1 VTQATVNFTITQE
14 TKKMATTAQI
24 KSINALYVGYF
35 NRAADPVGLQ
45 FWINAVDGGATI
57 NTIANAFAADSEA
70 AALYPFLT
78 TPGVT
83 TPASFVGSIY
93 LNLFNRTADAEG
105 LKFWTDALAAKQVT
119 AGDMIETITNAALT
133 TDKDIL
139 DNKIVAAQYYT
150 ENAAS
155 TPGYT
160 FSNADA
166 KASLNGVTEDVTTI
180 VTSKAATDSTVATGA
195 TAGET
200 FALTTSVTAGSTDN
214 IIGDASDN
222 IIDGSIINSLQ
233 NADVIDGKGGND
245 TLNASVSGAA
255 ANAPVIT
262 NVENINLTVI
272 GSAGGLASQNWGT
285 AKIGVTGTASGT
297 TTIATMADGQSVT
310 MNSLNHSLVID
321 SLTATNTNAITVTLA
336 AGGDVGNLDVDGAG
350 ANDFDALTLVSAG
363 AADSANTVTL
373 TTLMN
378 DGAGTT
384 ANPTE
389 TIVIEG
395 TNSLTLDGTA
405 VNLSGASVTA
415 TALADGKTATL
426 DITGATTAF
435 NAANLT
441 DVDVLSFTA
450 ATGVTTIALANL
462 TGLKTG
468 QVVQLNNNVS
478 SALSLQSVSGL
489 SATNAVTLNL
499 NDADLQSTLGTGNAF
514 GSVEAITINSG
525 GAANTITG
533 AITLAASTGVSL
545 TVTGDQ
551 NLSTTAAI
559 NGATSLGVIDASAL
573 TGRLIMGTAATNGF
587 ETVTGG
593 TGNDTLLAT
602 STTIATRSLAVD
614 GGAGNDIITTT
625 AGGVGDTTTIAGG
638 AGNDI
643 ITSGI
648 GIDTIDGGAGNDTII
663 SGGAVDTISAG
674 EGIDTITAG
683 AGNDVISLT
692 ETTSAV
698 DTLIRNGDATTD
710 GTDVVG
716 GFNVTNDIIDFT
728 TDVALVN
735 GAATGAYAE
744 GVLANI
750 AATTGVQ
757 AFSNNITVANTTT
770 GPTEA
775 EIETYLGAT
784 EVFFNIAANDA
795 VYIFADDG
803 ANTYGIL
810 ATSVGGANKVFTAA
824 GDVGTTFITLTGV
837 SDATTLSAANFAD
850 FI

>member
-180 VTSKAATDSTVATGA
+180 VTSKAATDGTVATGA
-195 TAGET
+195 TAGES

-514 GSVEAITINSG
+514 TSVEAITVNSG

-533 AITLAASTGVSL
+533 AITLAASSGSSL
-545 TVTGDQ
+545 TITGDQ

-559 NGATSLGVIDASAL
+559 GNTSTQGVIDASAL
-573 TGRLIMGTAATNGF
+573 TGRLIMATSSDLTI

-593 TGNDTLLAT
+593 TGNDTLIAVSNVAT
-602 STTIATRSLAVD
+602 AGSRSLAVD

-625 AGGVGDTTTIAGG
+625 AGGATDLTTIAGG

-643 ITSGI
+643 ITSGA
-648 GIDTIDGGAGNDTII
+648 GIDTIDGGAGNDTIVSNGAADVI
-663 SGGAVDTISAG
+663 SGG
-674 EGIDTITAG
+674 EGTDTITGGAG
-683 AGNDVISLT
+683 ADAIDLT
-692 ETTSAV
+692 ETTAAV
-698 DTLIRNGDATTD
+698 DTLIRNGDGTTD
-710 GTDVVG
+710 GSDRVT
-716 GFNVTNDIIDFT
+716 GFSVTNDIIDLT
-728 TDVALVN
+728 TSSAAQYANLTSLATVASASTLDNGLTIYSGNDAATLSTANVAVAL
-735 GAATGAYAE
+735 AA
-744 GVLANI
+744 
-750 AATTGVQ
+750 
-757 AFSNNITVANTTT
+757 STVVDANT
-770 GPTEA
+770 GGDLG
-775 EIETYLGAT
+775 YL
-784 EVFFNIAANDA
+784 A
-795 VYIFADDG
+795 VSDG
-803 ANTYGIL
+803 ADTGIYL
-810 ATSVGGANKVFTAA
+810 FTDGA
-824 GDVGTTFITLTGV
+824 GTTAITAGELTLMVTLVGV
-837 SDATTLSAANFAD
+837 ADATTLTAANFAD
-850 FI
+850 FT

>member
-1 VTQATVNFTITQE
+1 
-14 TKKMATTAQI
+14 MATTAQI

-180 VTSKAATDSTVATGA
+180 VTSKAATDGTVATGA

-395 TNSLTLDGTA
+395 TNSLTVDGTA

-435 NAANLT
+435 NAGNLT

-450 ATGVTTIALANL
+450 ATGVTTIALASV
-462 TGLKTG
+462 TGLATG
-468 QVVQLNNNVS
+468 QVVQVNNNVS
-478 SALSLQSVSGL
+478 TALSLQSATGL
-489 SATNAVTLNL
+489 NATNAVTLNL

-514 GSVEAITINSG
+514 NNIEAITINSG

-533 AITLAASTGVSL
+533 AITLAASAGASL

-573 TGRLIMGTAATNGF
+573 TGRLIMGVAATSGF

-602 STTIATRSLAVD
+602 SNTTARVLSVD
-614 GGAGNDIITTT
+614 GGLGNDIITLTV
-625 AGGVGDTTTIAGG
+625 AANASTIAGG
-638 AGNDI
+638 AGNDAI
-643 ITSGI
+643 IG
-648 GIDTIDGGAGNDTII
+648 GGGA
-663 SGGAVDTISAG
+663 DTISAG
-674 EGIDTITAG
+674 EGIDTIRGSAG
-683 AGNDVISLT
+683 IDTISLS

-698 DTLIRNGDATTD
+698 DTVILDN
-710 GTDVVG
+710 
-716 GFNVTNDIIDFT
+716 
-728 TDVALVN
+728 DVAGNQSVIGNYNIANDVITFDESEFATVN
-735 GAATGAYAE
+735 FANTAAVAALATADYTEMAATGTLVINTVNIITTAAGTANYDAAFASVNAS
-744 GVLANI
+744 GAGAVLVGFLNSTTSQFEIYYDADGQDNLGEVLVAQIDIVGANI
-750 AATTGVQ
+750 A
-757 AFSNNITVANTTT
+757 S
-770 GPTEA
+770 
-775 EIETYLGAT
+775 
-784 EVFFNIAANDA
+784 
-795 VYIFADDG
+795 
-803 ANTYGIL
+803 
-810 ATSVGGANKVFTAA
+810 
-824 GDVGTTFITLTGV
+824 
-837 SDATTLSAANFAD
+837 LSEANFAVL
-850 FI
+850 